1 MSKRCPY
8 RWFLVKP
15 RIAEKLSDCLVF
27 CCNILTGRYL
37 AAWRLSANCL
47 DGLLMKG
54 IVKCEGSSEVRNC
67 QMKGMSALSNSDCR
81 NGMSW
86 LNPEIRNMSITTLTY
101 WADA

>member
-47 DGLLMKG
+47 DGLLTRGIQTTG
-54 IVKCEGSSEVRNC
+54 IVCAGRIIGDRD
-67 QMKGMSALSNSDCR
+67 MG
-81 NGMSW
+81 
-86 LNPEIRNMSITTLTY
+86 ITTSTY
-101 WADA
+101 WADVWL